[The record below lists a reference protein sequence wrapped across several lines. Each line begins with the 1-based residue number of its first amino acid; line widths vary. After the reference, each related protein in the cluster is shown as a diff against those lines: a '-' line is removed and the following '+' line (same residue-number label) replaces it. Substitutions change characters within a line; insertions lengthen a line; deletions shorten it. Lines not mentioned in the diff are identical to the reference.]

1 MKHLFL
7 LLTLAFSVGVMA
19 QEPLKDLPTGK
30 ANYEYVQETASS
42 FEFSEVIPVT
52 VFKYYKVCSNS
63 CDFWCEHFK
72 QAFLEADKAFENH
85 YRSINLLNKLTLMD
99 YGNSFGQAI
108 DALKSGKM
116 VKRQEHGENTFIF
129 MQVPSTINKEVVP
142 KMTSLPQ
149 SVKDEFERRFNDKQ
163 LQVSEIYYSD
173 QLAIVNPSNLIRG
186 YSPSPEDALADD
198 WVILG

>member
-1 MKHLFL
+1 MKKLIFML
-7 LLTLAFSVGVMA
+7 SLIFSMSVMA
-19 QEPLKDLPTGK
+19 QVPVDLPTEK
-30 ANYEYVQETASS
+30 VSYECVQEAAIG
-42 FEFSEVIPVT
+42 FEFSEIAPVV
-52 VFKYYKVCSNS
+52 VFEQYKT
-63 CDFWCEHFK
+63 CDFSCEHFK

-85 YRSINLLNKLTLMD
+85 YQSIHSLNKFTIMD

-116 VKRQEHGENTFIF
+116 AKRQGHGENTFVF

-163 LQVSEIYYSD
+163 LQVCDISYSN
-173 QLAIVNPSNLIRG
+173 QLAIVNSSNLITG